1 MTARRE
7 SVFGTGSDNCGIFN
21 RCVLFLCYLG
31 RISCSGAV
39 IAVHRFDAGF
49 GAGSFFVNGEII
61 LPAVAGRLEN
71 LNGAYRVAAY
81 LAHIVFFAVGGAGGG
96 GSLCSESVLM
106 ILIMHC
112 SIKQRLVIILYNH
125 FIPLILRSFIVD
137 IGQRYTVAEC
147 GISNHL
153 NAVGQNY
160 FREPFTPKK
169 CFRIYQ
175 RKAVGEL
182 SLYKPAAFR
191 KSSAA
196 DIVNTVG
203 HLES

>member
-1 MTARRE
+1 M
-7 SVFGTGSDNCGIFN
+7 
-21 RCVLFLCYLG
+21 
-31 RISCSGAV
+31 
-39 IAVHRFDAGF
+39 
-49 GAGSFFVNGEII
+49 
-61 LPAVAGRLEN
+61 AGRLED
-71 LNGAYRVAAY
+71 LDGAYRFAAY
-81 LAHIVFFAVGGAGGG
+81 LAHIVFFAVSRAGGG
-96 GSLCSESVLM
+96 CSPCSESVLM
-106 ILIMHC
+106 IFIMYG
-112 SIKQRLVIILYNH
+112 SVKQGLVIILYNH
-125 FIPLILRSFIVD
+125 FIPLILRSFVVD

-182 SLYKPAAFR
+182 SLYKPATFR
-191 KSSAA
+191 KSSAS

-203 HLES
+203 NLES